1 MQSSEIQP
9 APLLSLPRLEAPLP
23 WTILHNIN
31 TTEMVCEIEKL
42 RDDDETL
49 SGFSVSD
56 FAAAV
61 LGILRVEKTQGIN
74 EGLKQLTGAGFRV

>member
-1 MQSSEIQP
+1 
-9 APLLSLPRLEAPLP
+9 
-23 WTILHNIN
+23 
-31 TTEMVCEIEKL
+31 MVCEIEKL

-74 EGLKQLTGAGFRV
+74 EGLKQLKGAGFRV

>member
-1 MQSSEIQP
+1 
-9 APLLSLPRLEAPLP
+9 
-23 WTILHNIN
+23 
-31 TTEMVCEIEKL
+31 MVCEIEKL